1 MIRGDRRSLLLPFA
15 PWIEIADGD
24 DAARELFDR
33 HYSRYHYAD
42 GRKPK
47 LFVGPG
53 FKMVLTTPCRRA
65 LFVWR
70 LFKSADD
77 QEGVNCAVFRNEG
90 AGLSSELI
98 RAADGLADERWPGM
112 RHYTYVS
119 PHAVA
124 NSNPGRCFVRA
135 GWSYVRDGKGKHAP
149 RALTKRR
156 GLLILERI
164 SHSPP
169 APPRA
174 RPPEPGEAPGPPSRA

>member
-15 PWIEIADGD
+15 QWIEIVDGD

-53 FKMVLTTPCRRA
+53 QKMVLTTPCRRA

-70 LFKSADD
+70 KFISADGQD
-77 QEGVNCAVFRNEG
+77 GINCAVFRNEG

-98 RAADGLADERWPGM
+98 MAADDLADSRWPGE
-112 RHYTYVS
+112 RHFTYVS
-119 PHAVA
+119 PRAVA

-135 GWSYVRDGKGKHAP
+135 GWSYVRDGKGKRAP

-156 GLLILERI
+156 GLLILERT
-164 SHSPP
+164 PP
-169 APPRA
+169 AHP
-174 RPPEPGEAPGPPSRA
+174 